1 MLLLDTST
9 PHVQAVDARGMSDSA
24 VELQE
29 GRTAGAAVAAAESD
43 HHRLE
48 SQDQHR
54 GRVAADLW

>member
-1 MLLLDTST
+1 MLLLDTSI
-9 PHVQAVDARGMSDSA
+9 PHVQAEDARGMSDSA

-54 GRVAADLW
+54 GRVATDLW